1 MVLLL
6 LLLLV
11 LAAAVRSEV
20 ETLLLL
26 LLLLLVIVSL
36 FGRNISSC
44 AVNEVYEPFLGDEL
58 TCFVRE
64 AHFFFPATSCFL
76 IDSERRAKDPST
88 TKGSVIAKSRDD

>member
-76 IDSERRAKDPST
+76 IERRAKDPST